1 MTRDDTSCFSD
12 VRRLEMMQELNICG
26 NQLRSLPASLGELS
40 KLTILR
46 AHSNALE
53 SLPDFKKATSLRVG
67 LTLKHCLFLFHISNV
82 CGVNIEGM

>member
-1 MTRDDTSCFSD
+1 
-12 VRRLEMMQELNICG
+12 MMQELNICG
-26 NQLRSLPASLGELS
+26 NQLRSLPASVGELS

-67 LTLKHCLFLFHISNV
+67 LPLKHSVSYFKCY
-82 CGVNIEGM
+82 GVNIEGMWHSAASLKNELIREIYN